1 MTTTTIQKWG
11 NSFAV
16 RIPKS
21 AIDKLRLQEGQTVT
35 IQEYGDGL
43 SLVPTKKIK
52 TLKELVSGV
61 TKSTLHRE
69 TEWGGPVGK
78 ELW

>member
-16 RIPKS
+16 RIPKTS
-21 AIDKLRLQEGQTVT
+21 IDKLRLREGQSVT
-35 IQEYGDGL
+35 IQETANGL

-52 TLKELVSGV
+52 TLKELVGGI
-61 TKSTLHRE
+61 TKNTLHRE
-69 TEWGGPVGK
+69 TDWGEPIGK